1 VCMITIR
8 VKEVAEGRGIT
19 TAYQLQKRLNIA
31 PNVAAR
37 LWKGEFERIDKTTLD
52 RLCSAL
58 ECTACDLLV
67 HDLDKSSRPPK
78 PKDEKASKVRK
89 KGGKK

>member
-1 VCMITIR
+1 MIAIR
-8 VKEVAEGRGIT
+8 IKEVAEKRGIT

-67 HDLDKSSRPPK
+67 HESDNKSRPPK
-78 PKDEKASKVRK
+78 AKEEAV
-89 KGGKK
+89 KGGKKRGSK